1 MMHYLVEQLP
11 EQREILIVHVKLVD
25 YPKIDMPLNGFCE
38 ISILL
43 KNLPVQIRRMQQL
56 LQVTRYFFV
65 QLIVSGLHRIYELF

>member
-11 EQREILIVHVKLVD
+11 EQREILIVHVELVD
-25 YPKIDMPLNGFCE
+25 YTKIDMSLNGFCE

-56 LQVTRYFFV
+56 LQVARYFFV